1 MCVRSCVPV
10 CVCVGVCVC
19 VCLCAYVFVCASAHM
34 LNTHGSLES
43 CRHYQSIEM
52 YVAEG
57 FCAVDDSHDFM
68 QVTWCIMSYIHDCN
82 ELSFT
87 WTKRVRE

>member
-1 MCVRSCVPV
+1 
-10 CVCVGVCVC
+10 
-19 VCLCAYVFVCASAHM
+19 M

-57 FCAVDDSHDFM
+57 FCAVDYSIDFV
-68 QVTWCIMSYIHDCN
+68 QVTWCMMTYITIAMNCLLREPDVF
-82 ELSFT
+82 ESDILTKQKLLSDSNYT
-87 WTKRVRE
+87 SL